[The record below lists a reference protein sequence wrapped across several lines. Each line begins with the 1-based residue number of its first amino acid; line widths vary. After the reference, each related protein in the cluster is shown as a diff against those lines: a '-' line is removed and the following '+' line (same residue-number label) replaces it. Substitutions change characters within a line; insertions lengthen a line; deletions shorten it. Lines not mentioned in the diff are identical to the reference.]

1 MGIFDFQDMMF
12 PQKQFIFLK
21 DSNPPAPYNKDKIKQ
36 VATNLSK
43 NLAISKGEQNYE
55 TKKRK
60 TCIRQCCQNH
70 QR

>member
-12 PQKQFIFLK
+12 PQKQFTFLK

-43 NLAISKGEQNYE
+43 NLGISKGEQNYV
-55 TKKRK
+55 
-60 TCIRQCCQNH
+60 QNSPH
-70 QR
+70 RCTDFV